1 MKALRIVLAVLAGA
15 VVLLVI
21 VAVIVVRSFDLND
34 YKDEVTAYVQ
44 ERTGRTLAIDDNI
57 EFSLFPWFAVETG
70 GVSLSDDPEFGDRSF
85 VTVDSLSARVRV
97 WPLFKRNIEI
107 GRVILDGINV
117 NLGIDADGRGN
128 WATLLEMPA
137 PEAPAA
143 GVAEPGRPVINA
155 LAVEGIE
162 LRNARILWHDRQG
175 EVTHLARDLTLVTGP
190 VNDDDPVELSLSL
203 SLLDVATQASAAIEL
218 AAIAAV
224 SPVIELNEIEAAIRL
239 LDSRGQE
246 RAAAT
251 LGLDALALDAGVL
264 RSGPAELAAT
274 LARPPVGPDRLELGA
289 RLLSFELDAETGNL
303 LVNGL
308 AASAGAVAASLNL
321 SGVTMLSDPK
331 LTGTVE
337 LRSETVAGLL
347 ETLGAGVPAD
357 LAPGGSAAASGGV
370 AASVRFDLGLASGT
384 LIVERYTVNLL
395 GVEATGRAA
404 LAPDSGLSASIELAP
419 FRPTEPL
426 LALLGP
432 RLPETIDLRAISTAS
447 FSASLT
453 RGAGSRGVNVTGL
466 SIALDDARVEGRL
479 SIDDL
484 DAPTEIDGTLTAT
497 GLDNRL
503 LGSLFGAWLPAPLV
517 ATSLGEFRLA
527 TSFVY
532 EPASSTAAF
541 APLELTAYGLSG
553 DGELTVTAAGDALAL
568 SGRAAL
574 AEFSPRELLARFALP
589 VPQTSDPT
597 ALRSAEVAAS
607 FETTGSAGEFRDIA
621 IELDDSRITG
631 DLNVTNFADPE
642 YRFVLRADR
651 IDADRYLPPR
661 AAAAAAV
668 APAAP
673 AAAAVAAAA
682 GEKRLGDMRLA
693 SEPLTATNVTGSAS
707 VGSLR
712 IGNMEFE
719 QLSTDVAFGD
729 GRAAL
734 SSVRTE
740 LYGGS
745 FAGGLTIDATDAPT
759 VVRLTG
765 DLGDVAIEPLLTAML
780 GDASL
785 RGTGNVDLD
794 LAGSGETI
802 NDALASAAGQIGVAF
817 TNGEIEGMNL
827 GRRLCETVNSARGLP
842 APAGAPNATLYS
854 VLRATATV
862 SEGVASTSDIYA
874 ATGYLELTGRGGIRL
889 VDQRIDTEHR
899 ASLTGAVPIAGCED
913 LNQTIANDPIPFNFT
928 LKGSFPEIE
937 VGLDISQLLQD
948 WARREVRQ
956 GVRERVEDAI
966 LDRLLN

>member
-15 VVLLVI
+15 VVLLFI

-34 YKDEVTAYVQ
+34 YKDEITAYVAD
-44 ERTGRTLAIDDNI
+44 RTGRTLAIDDDI

-70 GVSLSDDPEFGDRSF
+70 GVSLSDDPAFGDRSF

-97 WPLFKRNIEI
+97 WPLLKRNIQI

-117 NLGIDADGRGN
+117 NLGTDTDGRGN
-128 WATLLEMPA
+128 WTTLLETPA
-137 PEAPAA
+137 PEAPSA
-143 GVAEPGRPVINA
+143 GAAEPGRPVINT

-224 SPVIELNEIEAAIRL
+224 SPVIELSEIEAAIRL

-274 LARPPVGPDRLELGA
+274 FARPPVGPDRLELGA
-289 RLLSFELDAETGNL
+289 RLLSFELDTETGSL
-303 LVNGL
+303 VVNGL

-321 SGVTMLSDPK
+321 SGVTMLSDPR

-347 ETLGAGVPAD
+347 EALGAGVPAD

-370 AASVRFDLGLASGT
+370 AASARFDLGLASGT
-384 LIVERYTVNLL
+384 LVVERYTANLL

-404 LAPDSGLSASIELAP
+404 LAPDSGLSATIELAP
-419 FRPTEPL
+419 FRPSEPL

-432 RLPETIDLRAISTAS
+432 RLPEAIDLRAISTAS
-447 FSASLT
+447 SSASLT

-466 SIALDDARVEGRL
+466 SITLDDARVEGRL

-517 ATSLGEFRLA
+517 ATNLGEFRLA

-553 DGELTVTAAGDALAL
+553 DGELTVAASGDALAL

-597 ALRSAEVAAS
+597 AFRSAEVAAS

-631 DLNVTNFADPE
+631 ELDVSNFADPE

-661 AAAAAAV
+661 AAAGADA

-673 AAAAVAAAA
+673 PAAAAAVA
-682 GEKRLGDMRLA
+682 GEKRLGDLRLA

-712 IGNMEFE
+712 IGGMEFE

-745 FAGGLTIDATDAPT
+745 FAGGLTIDATDAPS

-785 RGTGNVDLD
+785 SGTGNVDLD

-854 VLRATATV
+854 VIRATATV

-899 ASLTGAVPIAGCED
+899 ASLTGSVPIAGCED
-913 LNQTIANDPIPFNFT
+913 LNRTIANDPIPFNFT